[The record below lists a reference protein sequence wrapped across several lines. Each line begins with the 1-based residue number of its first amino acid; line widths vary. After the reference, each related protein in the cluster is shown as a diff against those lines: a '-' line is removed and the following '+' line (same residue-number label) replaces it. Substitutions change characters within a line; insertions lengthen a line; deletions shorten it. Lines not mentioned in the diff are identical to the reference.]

1 MSHPQEGEKKSV
13 LTQLMKLGRDMGLA
27 FLFFF
32 SLFFFKK
39 KKKKKQKGNIQS
51 MKGHASHS
59 WSSWSLIYLSF
70 SSGLKICIFFIFMKL
85 ENLLQLCN

>member
-1 MSHPQEGEKKSV
+1 MSHPQEEKKKSV

-32 SLFFFKK
+32 PCFFFSKK
-39 KKKKKQKGNIQS
+39 KHKGNIQS

-85 ENLLQLCN
+85 ENLLQL

>member
-32 SLFFFKK
+32 PCFFFQKKNKK
-39 KKKKKQKGNIQS
+39 KKT
-51 MKGHASHS
+51 
-59 WSSWSLIYLSF
+59 
-70 SSGLKICIFFIFMKL
+70 
-85 ENLLQLCN
+85 